1 MNLSRIKKTLSLLS
15 IFMGGALLIIEISSE
30 EKNYYLQTI
39 GLVMLMVGLFMVNS
53 RVKSKTEIT
62 SQEYFEEE

>member
-1 MNLSRIKKTLSLLS
+1 
-15 IFMGGALLIIEISSE
+15 MGGALLIIEISSE